1 MICFCFRGCA
11 ALLVFG
17 LLVGCS
23 SDGGKGTVEG
33 TVTLNGQPLEK
44 GLIRFVPVDG
54 NSQPADGTITG
65 GKFTVIAPKGE
76 FRVEITSPKVVGQTK
91 MYDTPDS
98 PTVDKIEEAI
108 PPKYNVQTELQ
119 ITVPKGKTEN
129 KQFDLTSP

>member
-1 MICFCFRGCA
+1 MHCLRFVSVA
-11 ALLVFG
+11 ALLV
-17 LLVGCS
+17 LTVLVGCS

-33 TVTLNGQPLEK
+33 TVTFNSQPLEK

-54 NSQPADGTITG
+54 TSQPADSTITG
-65 GKFTVIAPKGE
+65 GKFSVIAPVGE

-98 PTVDKIEEAI
+98 PTVDKIQEAI
-108 PPKYNVQTELQ
+108 PPKYNTQTELK

-129 KQFDLTSP
+129 KQFDLSG

>member
-11 ALLVFG
+11 ALLVVAM
-17 LLVGCS
+17 LAGCS
-23 SDGGKGTVEG
+23 SDGAKGIVEG
-33 TVTLNGQPLEK
+33 TVTLNSQPLEK

-54 NSQPADGTITG
+54 NSQPADGTIAA
-65 GKFTVIAPKGE
+65 GKFTVNAPVGD

-91 MYDTPDS
+91 MYDAPDS

-108 PPKYNVQTELQ
+108 PPKYNVQTELK
-119 ITVPKGKTEN
+119 ITVTKGKTEN